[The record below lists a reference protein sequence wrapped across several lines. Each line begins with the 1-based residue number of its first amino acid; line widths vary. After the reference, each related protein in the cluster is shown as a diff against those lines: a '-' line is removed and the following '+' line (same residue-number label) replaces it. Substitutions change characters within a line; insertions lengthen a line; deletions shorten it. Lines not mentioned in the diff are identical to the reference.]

1 MATPWYFYND
11 IVCFAWALQAVSKYV
26 LPVMCTVSNRHKK
39 MFVTFLFS
47 VTRHRPLGRKP
58 MTFLLLVQR
67 LRALPLSY
75 SRLVGAKATNHR
87 CIPLGWSRS
96 ESVICDHSD
105 HGRSNEPMTSTL
117 DRDLAGHLIY
127 QDLSDHG
134 SLILIRIIP
143 KEGTLHVG
151 SCDKH
156 PACCWD

>member
-1 MATPWYFYND
+1 MWEHLNISTVTLYVLPGH
-11 IVCFAWALQAVSKYV
+11 CTVSKYV

-58 MTFLLLVQR
+58 MTFLLLVQW

-87 CIPLGWSRS
+87 YIPLGWSRS

-105 HGRSNEPMTSTL
+105 HGRSNEPVNPLWTGIWQVIWSTMIWVIT
-117 DRDLAGHLIY
+117 DHWS
-127 QDLSDHG
+127 LSG
-134 SLILIRIIP
+134 SSQKKAP
-143 KEGTLHVG
+143 YT
-151 SCDKH
+151 
-156 PACCWD
+156 